1 MEDGLIQTQDKDAQ
15 VIIDKLNGNGVPSID
30 DEGDDKNK
38 LPSDIIEEKNKLFA
52 DKYKNVDDLKKGIT
66 ELKSTLPQYVID
78 GMSDSALE
86 QHYVEL
92 RKNFSGKKDATD
104 KTVRKFAEDEV
115 VEEKVVEEKIVEK
128 VKSSELWNDLQTN
141 FEATGKVT
149 SEMYDKLEEM
159 GIPSDVVDN
168 YVDGIHSKQVAF
180 TNSVYEIAG
189 GQEQF
194 AEIKAW
200 AEDGNISDAELDAL
214 KNMSYE
220 AIIGSYKGIKAR
232 YDLAKGIN
240 GVRIT
245 GSTNTNSGSG
255 YLNQADYMKDV
266 ADRRYGQN
274 RVYTESVDAKFS
286 KSSFK

>member
-1 MEDGLIQTQDKDAQ
+1 MEDDLIQTQDKDAQ
-15 VIIDKLNGNGVPSID
+15 AIIDKLNGNGVPSID
-30 DEGDDKNK
+30 DEEDNKNK
-38 LPSDIIEEKNKLFA
+38 LPSDVTEEENKLFA

-104 KTVRKFAEDEV
+104 KTVRRFAEDEV
-115 VEEKVVEEKIVEK
+115 VEEEVVEEKIVEK

-232 YDLAKGIN
+232 YDLAKGTN
-240 GVRIT
+240 SVRIT

>member
-1 MEDGLIQTQDKDAQ
+1 MEDDLIQTQDKDAQ
-15 VIIDKLNGNGVPSID
+15 AIIDKLNGNGVPSID
-30 DEGDDKNK
+30 DEEDNKNK
-38 LPSDIIEEKNKLFA
+38 LPSDVTEEENKLFA

-232 YDLAKGIN
+232 YDLAKGTN

-245 GSTNTNSGSG
+245 GSTNTNSGAG